1 MAQTA
6 IQQRNETPRSG
17 KSRNP
22 EEVSHVLASLRQD
35 CNVIAPPGLDGV
47 RLPNG
52 FSVVW
57 SNVDI
62 DSRHV
67 FDGGDA
73 YNVQGGWTL
82 SATAIDR
89 LASAFGITWD
99 AQRSGRLD
107 AGQHPHLCQYLAV
120 GSYMGPDGMPIAV
133 SGTNMTDLRD
143 GSAQTDGI
151 RNKDGTPNLKM
162 LRQQR
167 QHILSISESK
177 ARARAFRKEVGLRAK
192 PQTELARPWVVFRVQ
207 LTGETDDPG
216 TQKMFEAMIFQNAL
230 GARAALYGPPTAL
243 PSSHGVQAPQL
254 AHVQPVPQLIEHD
267 DDGEVID
274 DDYDTPAPYVPP
286 KANPPAQETQRQSP
300 PPQRGSAP
308 RQSSGATWPWNA
320 KKDGDPEKGTPL
332 ADVDDRS
339 LERLAKYY
347 EDKPGDERYRDRN
360 LALAAEARAIVASR
374 NEPVGDGFDDC
385 DPSNPD
391 DF

>member
-6 IQQRNETPRSG
+6 IQQRNDTPKSG

-22 EEVSHVLASLRQD
+22 AEVSQVLASLRQD
-35 CNVIAPPGLDGV
+35 CNVIAPAGLDGV
-47 RLPNG
+47 RLPAG

-89 LASAFGITWD
+89 LANAFGITWD

-120 GSYMGPDGMPIAV
+120 GSYMGPDGMPTAV

-192 PQTELARPWVVFRVQ
+192 PQAELARPWVVFRIQ
-207 LTGETDDPG
+207 LTGETDDPR
-216 TQKMFEAMIFQNAL
+216 TSRMFEAMIFQNAL
-230 GARAALYGPPTAL
+230 GARAALYGPPQSLPTAG
-243 PSSHGVQAPQL
+243 PAQATQL
-254 AHVQPVPQLIEHD
+254 AQPQPVPQLVEHD
-267 DDGEVID
+267 DDGEVMD
-274 DDYDTPAPYVPP
+274 DDYEPPIPPGPPSAPTPPP
-286 KANPPAQETQRQSP
+286 ERQS

-308 RQSSGATWPWNA
+308 RQSSGGVWPWQP

-332 ADVDDRS
+332 TNVDDRS

-360 LALAAEARAIVASR
+360 IALAAEARAIVASR
-374 NEPVGDGFDDC
+374 NEPVGDGFDDR